1 MTYSF
6 EPISVPSADDPPSTG
21 GETAAPEVLEPAEF
35 ELADLSAHMPQATGP
50 VDTRDAREREIE
62 EMRSAAHMQ
71 GFEDGR
77 KAEAQRMRSAVEAAH
92 RAADSIRVADEQRA
106 EEALDRIAALA
117 TAIAGHLIE
126 REVRTSPEV
135 ISELVRVAVAEFP
148 ISDPLSIHLNPA
160 DLALLSSGLAT
171 DSSREQL
178 TIGQSVRW
186 IPDPSLHSGGC
197 LVESEERV
205 VDARLG
211 EVLERIFHALVDV

>member
-6 EPISVPSADDPPSTG
+6 EPIAVPSADDPPSASMEAASP
-21 GETAAPEVLEPAEF
+21 ETLEPAEF
-35 ELADLSAHMPQATGP
+35 ELADLSAHVPQAAGH

-62 EMRSAAHMQ
+62 DVRSAAHMQ

-77 KAEAQRMRSAVEAAH
+77 KAEAERLRSAIEATH
-92 RAADSIRVADEQRA
+92 RAADGLRIADEQRA
-106 EEALDRIAALA
+106 EEALDRVAALA
-117 TAIAGHLIE
+117 TGIAGHLIE
-126 REVRTSPEV
+126 REVRTSPQV

-148 ISDPLSIHLNPA
+148 VSDPLLIHLNPA
-160 DLALLSSGLAT
+160 DLALLSSGLT
-171 DSSREQL
+171 EDFPREQL

-197 LVESEERV
+197 LVESEDRV

-211 EVLERIFHALVDV
+211 QVLERIFHALVDV